1 MEKMTGMCLSRLR
14 IKKGETNLIPVF
26 NSGYIRNRDSSEVNN
41 NGHDLENMKF
51 QLDTWEF
58 FTTVVGQAWKSGRF
72 SVPEDYQ
79 NLKLLSHRII

>member
-1 MEKMTGMCLSRLR
+1 M
-14 IKKGETNLIPVF
+14 PVL

-58 FTTVVGQAWKSGRF
+58 FTTVVGQAWKEWGILCPWGLPKLKITKS
-72 SVPEDYQ
+72 Q
-79 NLKLLSHRII
+79 NNLSWKEPLNISLYLA